1 MSKAERIKVI
11 LGEENFQRPDFLE
24 GFDTAMIG
32 IVRNLD
38 NGESLPAYSYL
49 SLVEALVAG
58 GLSEEDAVDHID
70 NLIDPWTVRVILV
83 DDTGV

>member
-1 MSKAERIKVI
+1 MSKAERIKTI
-11 LGEENFQRPDFLE
+11 LGEENVQQPDFLE

-32 IVRNLD
+32 IVRNPH

-49 SLVEALVAG
+49 NLVEALIAG
-58 GLSEEDAVDHID
+58 GLSEEEAVDHLD
-70 NLIDPWTVRVILV
+70 NLIDPWAIRVILV